1 MTLTEIQT
9 LVTNNGH
16 QSSMLTDEALIFAD
30 VIICQ
35 SAGAKHLNVSYR
47 EATIICDHME
57 VWTGDSGTT
66 YLSMHR
72 EGSSVAII
80 PIRKRSRA

>member
-16 QSSMLTDEALIFAD
+16 QSSMLTDGALMVED

-35 SAGAKHLNVSYR
+35 DAGERLLNVTYH
-47 EATIICDHME
+47 EAVMFCDHMD
-57 VWTGDSGTT
+57 VWTGDSGAT

-80 PIRKRSRA
+80 PIRKRGKA